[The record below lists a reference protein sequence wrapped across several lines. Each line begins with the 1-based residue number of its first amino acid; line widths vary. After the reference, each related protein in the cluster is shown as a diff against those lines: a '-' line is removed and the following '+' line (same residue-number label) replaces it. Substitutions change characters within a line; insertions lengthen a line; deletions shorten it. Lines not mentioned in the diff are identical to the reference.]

1 MTHAKSWT
9 ESQKIAEATGYHA
22 ASIRRMMRQGV
33 KFTPKKIAELK
44 AKKQARKGAPRVP
57 VSVPVPEGAEWL
69 FRDQAASVIGVCART
84 IDRMVAQGQLYID
97 KDRARRNQPSIE
109 AKLVHQ
115 HARAKHAGKR

>member
-9 ESQKIAEATGYHA
+9 ESQKIAEATGYHD

-44 AKKQARKGAPRVP
+44 AKKDGKGAPQ
-57 VSVPVPEGAEWL
+57 VPVPEGAEWL
-69 FRDQAASVIGVCART
+69 FRDQAASLLGVCART
-84 IDRMVAQGQLYID
+84 IDRMVAQGQLHID

-115 HARAKHAGKR
+115 HARAKRAGKR